1 MSLQENTMRKLSG
14 KTALISGGTSGIGL
28 ATAQLFQQA
37 GARVAVTGRSP
48 AGIAQARATL
58 GEDALVISCD
68 MSDLAAID
76 TLMDQVKE
84 RLGRIDVL
92 FLNAGIG
99 KAGAL
104 ANVSEADFDEQI
116 SVNLKGT
123 FFSLQKAL
131 PLMNAGA
138 SVIITTSV
146 GNRFGAPNFGVY
158 AASKAA
164 LRSLVQTAA
173 LELIGGGIRVNA
185 ISPGPIDTPMF
196 GRGGLSEDMLQQK
209 KMTIREKS
217 PSKRFGTSAEVAKLA
232 LFLASE
238 DSAYVVGE
246 EIVIDGGI
254 NLRSPLGG

>member
-1 MSLQENTMRKLSG
+1 MNLQENTLRKLSG
-14 KTALISGGTSGIGL
+14 KTALITGGTSGIGL

-76 TLMDQVKE
+76 TLMEQVKE
-84 RLGRIDVL
+84 CLGRIDVL

-104 ANVSEADFDEQI
+104 AQVSEAIFDEQI
-116 SVNLKGT
+116 SINVKGT

-131 PLMNAGA
+131 PLINVGA
-138 SVIITTSV
+138 SVIVTTSI

-173 LELIGGGIRVNA
+173 LELIGKGIRVNA

-196 GRGGLSEDMLQQK
+196 GRGGLPEDLLQQK
-209 KMTIREKS
+209 KMMIREKS

-232 LFLASE
+232 LFLACE
-238 DSAYVVGE
+238 DSSYIVGA
-246 EIVIDGGI
+246 EIVVDGGMSI
-254 NLRSPLGG
+254 QRPIGS

>member
-1 MSLQENTMRKLSG
+1 MNLQENTPRKLSG
-14 KTALISGGTSGIGL
+14 KTALITGGTSGIGL
-28 ATAQLFQQA
+28 ATAQLFQQE

-76 TLMDQVKE
+76 TLMEQVKE

-104 ANVSEADFDEQI
+104 AQVSEAIFDEQI
-116 SVNLKGT
+116 SINVKGT

-131 PLMNAGA
+131 PLINVGA
-138 SVIITTSV
+138 SVIVTTSI

-173 LELIGGGIRVNA
+173 LELIGKGIRVNA

-196 GRGGLSEDMLQQK
+196 GRGGLPEDLLQQK
-209 KMTIREKS
+209 KMMIREKS

-238 DSAYVVGE
+238 DSSYIVGA
-246 EIVIDGGI
+246 EIVVDGGMSI
-254 NLRSPLGG
+254 QRPIGS